1 MTELYCAVPDA
12 SSTFD
17 RIAAE
22 YDETIPPHVTR
33 HYLRKRVE
41 FARRVWPA
49 GGHIMD
55 LGCGTGSLSEA
66 LTQARFRVT
75 GIDRSLGMLEQAHRR
90 RLAVACAGADAL
102 PWADHTFDGAIS
114 VAVMHHLATPSLVSD
129 SIGEMVRVIKP
140 GGHAVVWDHNPLN
153 PYWPIF
159 MRRLPQDDGS
169 ERLIGRRELR
179 RAASRAGARVVR
191 ETGLG
196 WVPDFVPER
205 LLSVAGSIERAIE
218 MLPGTGLLAA
228 HNVFVLEKA
237 SSR

>member
-17 RIAAE
+17 RVAAE
-22 YDETIPPHVTR
+22 YDETIPAHVTR

-66 LTQARFRVT
+66 LTHAGFRVS
-75 GIDRSLGMLEQAHRR
+75 GIDRSLGMLGQAHDRA
-90 RLAVACAGADAL
+90 LAVACASADAL
-102 PWADHTFDGAIS
+102 PWEDHTFDGAIS

-179 RAASRAGARVVR
+179 RCAARAGARVVR
-191 ETGLG
+191 LAGLG
-196 WVPDFVPER
+196 WVPDFVPAP
-205 LLSVAGSIERAIE
+205 LIGIAGAVERAIE
-218 MLPGTGLLAA
+218 MLPGSGVLAA
-228 HNVFVLEKA
+228 HNVFVLEKMTA
-237 SSR
+237 R